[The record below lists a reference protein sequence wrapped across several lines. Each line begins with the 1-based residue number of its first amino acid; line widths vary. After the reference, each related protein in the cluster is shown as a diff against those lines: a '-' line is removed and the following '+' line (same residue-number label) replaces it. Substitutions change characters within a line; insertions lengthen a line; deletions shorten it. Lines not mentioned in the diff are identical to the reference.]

1 MTRPIESVR
10 PVTSVRA
17 ARFGTY
23 LSFTAARSTA
33 RRARGLTLGLA
44 VKTLEAV
51 ARETPASLA
60 TSSSVGI
67 GLICGSA
74 LTPSLYTLLR
84 LLSRSLR
91 ERSPNLGTPMWP
103 NSRVRR
109 PASLLEESTDAAHR
123 SVRDPVHPRPR
134 RLRADRVVVR
144 VAPPRPAAALI
155 GSGAACV
162 GPGISR

>member
-74 LTPSLYTLLR
+74 LTPPLYTLLR

-91 ERSPNLGTPMWP
+91 ERSPTAARRCGLIHASPAQPACSRSRPMP
-103 NSRVRR
+103 
-109 PASLLEESTDAAHR
+109 PIA
-123 SVRDPVHPRPR
+123 VRDPVHPRPR

-144 VAPPRPAAALI
+144 V
-155 GSGAACV
+155 
-162 GPGISR
+162 